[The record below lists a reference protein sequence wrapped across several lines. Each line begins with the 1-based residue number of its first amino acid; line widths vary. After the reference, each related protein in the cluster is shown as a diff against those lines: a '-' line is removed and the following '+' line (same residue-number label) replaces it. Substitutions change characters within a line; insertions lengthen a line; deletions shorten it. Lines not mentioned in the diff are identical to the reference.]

1 MTRMEGHKG
10 RCRSNSN
17 SPCNKVIAAR
27 YATPTTTAAA
37 DHVNVKQGSASAAKS
52 GRRSQE
58 HAVNHSNNQPPFPFD
73 PWVSLY
79 PNLLPSLMRI
89 HREKVA

>member
-1 MTRMEGHKG
+1 MEGHKG

-27 YATPTTTAAA
+27 YATATTNA

-52 GRRSQE
+52 GRRSQG
-58 HAVNHSNNQPPFPFD
+58 HAVSHTNNPFD

-89 HREKVA
+89 HL

>member
-1 MTRMEGHKG
+1 MVGHKG

-17 SPCNKVIAAR
+17 SPCNEVIAAR
-27 YATPTTTAAA
+27 YATAITNA

-52 GRRSQE
+52 GRRSQG

-79 PNLLPSLMRI
+79 PNLLPRLMRI
-89 HREKVA
+89 HLLKVA